1 MCGISGMINA
11 KNVAHPLYAS
21 IRNLEYRGYDSCGM
35 ALLDA
40 GKIQTRKNTGGVE
53 EVNQRERLT
62 QLSGRL
68 GIAHTRWA
76 THGVVSRENAH
87 PHLSANEAFAVVHN
101 GIFSNYQD
109 LQEELEAE
117 GVTFCSQ
124 TDTEVFVQLMA
135 RHYQRLQNTERAFV
149 AALEQME
156 GSFAIVMI
164 SVHEPD
170 RLFCA
175 KRDSP
180 LILGLGEGSNY
191 VGSDIN
197 AFLEYT
203 RRAVILDDDEYV
215 ILTQESYQIRSLRDG
230 QQVEKD
236 ILHIDWDAET
246 TRKGGFA
253 HYMLKEIFDEPQT
266 LRQALKIPDEEI
278 RKLAQKFVEVPQAY
292 LVGVG
297 TTFYV
302 AQLGQYFFS
311 QLTGRYF
318 PAISSDEFIDI
329 AGVQAQ
335 DLVLAISQSGETYDT
350 KMALNFARQR
360 GAKTA
365 AIVNVMGSSIGMQ
378 VDQVIMQGSGPEIC
392 VVSTKAAM
400 AQTLILLRIAVETG
414 RQQGSLDDQQID
426 SFHTAVN
433 RLPDLIQDTLNEQ
446 SGFLRNIARSTSWVP
461 NWLFLGCGQYYPV
474 AMESALKMKEI
485 TYQHAEGMPAGFLK
499 HGTLSMIEKSVH
511 SLFFVPLP
519 GQQDLHRRT
528 LIAMEEIRTRG
539 GTLAGFVFDGDR
551 HAREVLDY
559 AVELP
564 TVHPWLAPLLQ
575 MTMAQLLSY
584 YAALD
589 LGRNIDKPR
598 NLAKSVTVG

>member
-87 PHLSANEAFAVVHN
+87 PHLSTNEAFAVVHN

-109 LQEELEAE
+109 LREALEVE
-117 GVTFCSQ
+117 GVTFCTQ
-124 TDTEVFVQLMA
+124 TDTEVFVQLTA
-135 RHYQRLQNTERAFV
+135 RHYERLQNTERAFV

-426 SFHTAVN
+426 SFHAAVN

-539 GTLAGFVFDGDR
+539 GTLAGFVFEGDR

>member
-87 PHLSANEAFAVVHN
+87 PHLSTNEAFAVVHN

-109 LQEELEAE
+109 LREELEAE

-297 TTFYV
+297 TTFYI

-318 PAISSDEFIDI
+318 PAISSDEFTDI

-539 GTLAGFVFDGDR
+539 GTLAGFVFEGDR

>member
-109 LQEELEAE
+109 LREELEAE

-124 TDTEVFVQLMA
+124 TDTEVFVQLVA

-203 RRAVILDDDEYV
+203 RRAVILEDDEYV

-230 QQVEKD
+230 QPVEKD

-266 LRQALKIPDEEI
+266 LRQALKIPDQEI

-426 SFHTAVN
+426 SFHAAVN

-539 GTLAGFVFDGDR
+539 GTLAGFVFEGDR

-564 TVHPWLAPLLQ
+564 AVHPWLAPLLQ

>member
-40 GKIQTRKNTGGVE
+40 GKIHTRKNTGGVE

-76 THGVVSRENAH
+76 THGVVSRANAH
-87 PHLSANEAFAVVHN
+87 PHLSTNEAFAVVHN

-109 LQEELEAE
+109 LREELEAE
-117 GVTFCSQ
+117 GVPFCSQ
-124 TDTEVFVQLMA
+124 TDTEVFVQLLA
-135 RHYQRLQNTERAFV
+135 RHYERLQNTEHAFV

-215 ILTQESYQIRSLRDG
+215 ILTQDSYQIRSLRDG
-230 QQVEKD
+230 QQVEED

-278 RKLAQKFVEVPQAY
+278 QKLAQKFVEAPQAY

-318 PAISSDEFIDI
+318 PAISSDEFVDI

-335 DLVLAISQSGETYDT
+335 DLVLAVSQSGETYDT

-378 VDQVIMQGSGPEIC
+378 VGQVIMQGSGPEIC

-400 AQTLILLRIAVETG
+400 AQTLILLRTAVETG
-414 RQQGSLDDQQID
+414 RQQGTLDDQQVD
-426 SFHTAVN
+426 SFLVAAD

-446 SGFLRNIARSTSWVP
+446 SGFLRNVARSTSWVP

-474 AMESALKMKEI
+474 AMESALKMKEV

-519 GQQDLHRRT
+519 DQQDLHRRT

-539 GTLAGFVFDGDR
+539 GTLAGFVFEGDR